1 MKTTLN
7 RIAAVLAFIIGGMAV
22 FAGGQV
28 LLGKDPGYYVIN
40 WLVLYNYTIGI
51 LTVFIT
57 ATLIWANHRHALP
70 AAIGTFSVHT
80 LVMLI
85 ILTAYSGVV
94 APDSLVAMTIRIIVW
109 IIILGFMFV
118 QLRKNK
124 VSAAVPGS

>member
-7 RIAAVLAFIIGGMAV
+7 RIAAILALVIGGMAI

-40 WLVLYNYTIGI
+40 WLVLYNYTAGI

-57 ATLIWANHRHALP
+57 TILIWTNHRVTLP
-70 AAIGTFSVHT
+70 AAIGTFGIHA
-80 LVMLI
+80 LVILI
-85 ILTAYSGVV
+85 LLTAYRGIV
-94 APDSLVAMTIRIIVW
+94 APDSLVAMTIRLIVW
-109 IIILGFMFV
+109 LIILGLMFT

-124 VSAAVPGS
+124 ISATPLGL